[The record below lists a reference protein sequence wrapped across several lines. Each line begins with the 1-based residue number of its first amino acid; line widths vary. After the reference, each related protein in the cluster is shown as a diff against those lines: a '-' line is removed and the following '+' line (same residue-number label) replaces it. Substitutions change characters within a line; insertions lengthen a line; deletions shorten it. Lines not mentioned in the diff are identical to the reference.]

1 MSNREKSG
9 DEQFPLKPAWGVT
22 CSNFNLIC
30 RSSWS
35 SQSSSWNVKCVTG
48 EIFTNHPGCQML
60 RQGHLMSEICL
71 IVTTR
76 HFYHRQPNWKQ
87 RYFDAGKMLI
97 FFLRL
102 LNWLLVFASD
112 VSIQTWFE
120 ISWLGGWALIQSQ
133 GYKLLVSARS
143 LLLCIVLECSVSLN

>member
-1 MSNREKSG
+1 MFSTKIVKSFRQWKNEITIWRTSLPWSEALTVRQAGSRVCKTLKCQMANREKSG

-48 EIFTNHPGCQML
+48 EIFTSHPGCQML

-76 HFYHRQPNWKQ
+76 HFYHRQPNWTQ
-87 RYFDAGKMLI
+87 RYFEDGKMLI

-102 LNWLLVFASD
+102 
-112 VSIQTWFE
+112 
-120 ISWLGGWALIQSQ
+120 
-133 GYKLLVSARS
+133 
-143 LLLCIVLECSVSLN
+143 